1 MIAIKRSKLLS
12 LVENSNFL
20 GLETRSSKLLF
31 GIGLAGTTT
40 KMRRSSSIVII
51 MNMATSNICFVV
63 YRDDWIQ

>member
-20 GLETRSSKLLF
+20 GLETRSSKLF
-31 GIGLAGTTT
+31 GIGLAGMTT